1 MEQKDTVKRS
11 IVKTLFFKIVTTS
24 VTAFFTGIGTAILL
38 HTILTAFY
46 LLYERFWNRVKWGKL
61 TLKQ

>member
-1 MEQKDTVKRS
+1 MQQKDTVKRS

-38 HTILTAFY
+38 HLILTAFY
-46 LLYERFWNRVKWGKL
+46 LMYERFWNRIVWGKI
-61 TLKQ
+61 KA